1 MIFNPSLKPIV
12 EEVLNEKPKEKY
24 KFEKLM
30 AIKEWLRV
38 IEGIN
43 LYDSMKAFKMCLMPD
58 VLIPCKFNV
67 P

>member
-1 MIFNPSLKPIV
+1 
-12 EEVLNEKPKEKY
+12 LNEKPKEKY

-58 VLIPCKFNV
+58 VLIPCKFKV